1 MLILMSIRNLLNT
14 MKQLL
19 IGRSIQRTLTEAEKS
34 DAEIAAE
41 LGVARDTIYRWR
53 TGSTKVIRR
62 KNLMKLAAVFRQNLK
77 YNDDGRVE
85 FIKQNPVENDTTRN
99 ENELGETELKSI
111 IQTMQKQIDYL
122 LEENIRLRGKMEGG
136 TEKKF

>member
-1 MLILMSIRNLLNT
+1 MSIRNLLNT

-19 IGRSIQRTLTEAEKS
+19 IGRSIQRALTEAEKS
-34 DAEIAAE
+34 DSEIAAD

-85 FIKQNPVENDTTRN
+85 FIMQNPVENDSTRN

-136 TEKKF
+136 SEKKF

>member
-1 MLILMSIRNLLNT
+1 MSIRNLLNT

-19 IGRSIQRTLTEAEKS
+19 IGRSIQRALTETEKS
-34 DAEIAAE
+34 DAEIAAD

-85 FIKQNPVENDTTRN
+85 FIIQNPIENDPTRN

-136 TEKKF
+136 PEKKF

>member
-1 MLILMSIRNLLNT
+1 
-14 MKQLL
+14 
-19 IGRSIQRTLTEAEKS
+19 
-34 DAEIAAE
+34 
-41 LGVARDTIYRWR
+41 
-53 TGSTKVIRR
+53 
-62 KNLMKLAAVFRQNLK
+62 MKLAAVFRQNLK

-85 FIKQNPVENDTTRN
+85 FIMQNPVENDSSRN

-136 TEKKF
+136 PEKKF

>member
-1 MLILMSIRNLLNT
+1 MSIRNLLNT

-19 IGRSIQRTLTEAEKS
+19 IGRSIQRALTEAEKS
-34 DAEIAAE
+34 DSEIAAD

-62 KNLMKLAAVFRQNLK
+62 KNLMKLAAVFRKNLK

-85 FIKQNPVENDTTRN
+85 FIMQNPVENDSTRN
-99 ENELGETELKSI
+99 KNELGETELKSI

-136 TEKKF
+136 SEKKF

>member
-1 MLILMSIRNLLNT
+1 MSIRNLLNT

-19 IGRSIQRTLTEAEKS
+19 IGRSIQRALTETEKS
-34 DAEIAAE
+34 DAEIAAD

-85 FIKQNPVENDTTRN
+85 FIMQNPVENDSTRN

-136 TEKKF
+136 SEKKF

>member
-1 MLILMSIRNLLNT
+1 MSIRNLLNT

-19 IGRSIQRTLTEAEKS
+19 IGRSIQSALTESEKS
-34 DAEIAAE
+34 DAEIAAD

-62 KNLMKLAAVFRQNLK
+62 KNLMKLAAIFRQNLK

-85 FIKQNPVENDTTRN
+85 FIMQNPVENDSTRN
-99 ENELGETELKSI
+99 ENELGENELKSI

-122 LEENIRLRGKMEGG
+122 LEENIRLRGKMEDGP
-136 TEKKF
+136 EKKF

>member
-19 IGRSIQRTLTEAEKS
+19 IGRSIQRVLTEARKS

-62 KNLMKLAAVFRQNLK
+62 KNLMKLAAIFRQNLK
-77 YNDDGRVE
+77 YNDDGKVE
-85 FIKQNPVENDTTRN
+85 FIMQNPVENDSTRN
-99 ENELGETELKSI
+99 KNKLGETELKSI

-136 TEKKF
+136 PEKKF

>member
-1 MLILMSIRNLLNT
+1 

-19 IGRSIQRTLTEAEKS
+19 IGRSIQRALTEAEKS
-34 DAEIAAE
+34 DSEIAAD

-85 FIKQNPVENDTTRN
+85 FIMQNPVENDPTRN

-136 TEKKF
+136 SEKKF

>member
-1 MLILMSIRNLLNT
+1 

-19 IGRSIQRTLTEAEKS
+19 IGRSIQRALTEAEKS

-62 KNLMKLAAVFRQNLK
+62 KNLMKLATVFRQNLK

-85 FIKQNPVENDTTRN
+85 FIMQNPVENYSTRN
-99 ENELGETELKSI
+99 ENELGENELKSI

-136 TEKKF
+136 PEKKF

>member
-1 MLILMSIRNLLNT
+1 MSIRNLLNT

-19 IGRSIQRTLTEAEKS
+19 IGRSIQRALTEAEKS
-34 DAEIAAE
+34 DSEIAAD

-85 FIKQNPVENDTTRN
+85 FIMQNPVENDSTRN
-99 ENELGETELKSI
+99 KNELGETELKSI
-111 IQTMQKQIDYL
+111 IQTMQKQLDYL
-122 LEENIRLRGKMEGG
+122 LEENIRLRGKMEGEP
-136 TEKKF
+136 EKKF

>member
-1 MLILMSIRNLLNT
+1 

-19 IGRSIQRTLTEAEKS
+19 IGRSIQRALTEAEKS
-34 DAEIAAE
+34 DSEIAAD

-85 FIKQNPVENDTTRN
+85 FIMQNPVENDSTRN
-99 ENELGETELKSI
+99 KNELGETELKSI

-136 TEKKF
+136 SEKKF

>member
-1 MLILMSIRNLLNT
+1 MSIRNLLNT

-19 IGRSIQRTLTEAEKS
+19 IGRSIQRALTESEKS
-34 DAEIAAE
+34 DAEIAAD

-62 KNLMKLAAVFRQNLK
+62 KNLMKLAAIFRQNLK

-85 FIKQNPVENDTTRN
+85 FIMQNPVENDSTRN
-99 ENELGETELKSI
+99 ENELGENELKSI

-122 LEENIRLRGKMEGG
+122 LEENIRLRDKVEGG
-136 TEKKF
+136 PEKKF

>member
-1 MLILMSIRNLLNT
+1 MSIRNLLNT

-19 IGRSIQRTLTEAEKS
+19 IGRSIQRALTEAEKS

-62 KNLMKLAAVFRQNLK
+62 RNLMKLAAVFRQNLK

-85 FIKQNPVENDTTRN
+85 FIMQNPVENDSTRN
-99 ENELGETELKSI
+99 KNELGETELKSI

-136 TEKKF
+136 PEKKF

>member
-1 MLILMSIRNLLNT
+1 MLILLSICNLLDI

-19 IGRSIQRTLTEAEKS
+19 IGNSIQKALTEAEKS

-85 FIKQNPVENDTTRN
+85 FIMQNPVENDSTRN
-99 ENELGETELKSI
+99 ENELGETDLKSI

-136 TEKKF
+136 PEKKF

>member
-1 MLILMSIRNLLNT
+1 MSIRNLLNI
-14 MKQLL
+14 MKLLL

-34 DAEIAAE
+34 DAEIAAD

-85 FIKQNPVENDTTRN
+85 FIMQNPVENDSTRN
-99 ENELGETELKSI
+99 ENELGENELKSI

-136 TEKKF
+136 PEKKF

>member
-1 MLILMSIRNLLNT
+1 MSIRNLLNT

-19 IGRSIQRTLTEAEKS
+19 IGRSIQRALTEAEKS
-34 DAEIAAE
+34 DAEIAAD

-62 KNLMKLAAVFRQNLK
+62 RNLMKLAAVFRQNLK

-85 FIKQNPVENDTTRN
+85 FILQNPVENDSTRN
-99 ENELGETELKSI
+99 ENKLGENELKSI

-136 TEKKF
+136 PEKKF

>member
-1 MLILMSIRNLLNT
+1 

-19 IGRSIQRTLTEAEKS
+19 IGRSIQRALTEAEKS
-34 DAEIAAE
+34 DSEIAAD

-85 FIKQNPVENDTTRN
+85 FIMQNPVENDSTRN
-99 ENELGETELKSI
+99 KNELGETELKSI
-111 IQTMQKQIDYL
+111 IQTMQKQLDYL
-122 LEENIRLRGKMEGG
+122 LEENIRLRGKMEG
-136 TEKKF
+136 EPENKF

>member
-1 MLILMSIRNLLNT
+1 MPILMSIRNLLNT

-19 IGRSIQRTLTEAEKS
+19 IGRSIQRALTEAEKS
-34 DAEIAAE
+34 DAEIAAD

-85 FIKQNPVENDTTRN
+85 FIMQNPVENDSTRN
-99 ENELGETELKSI
+99 ENELGGTELKSI

>member
-1 MLILMSIRNLLNT
+1 

-19 IGRSIQRTLTEAEKS
+19 IGRSIQRALTEAEKS

-85 FIKQNPVENDTTRN
+85 FIMQNPVENDSTRN
-99 ENELGETELKSI
+99 ENELGENELKSI

-136 TEKKF
+136 PEKKF

>member
-1 MLILMSIRNLLNT
+1 

-19 IGRSIQRTLTEAEKS
+19 IGRSIQRALTEAEKS
-34 DAEIAAE
+34 DSEIAAD

-85 FIKQNPVENDTTRN
+85 FIMQNPFGNSPYTN
-99 ENELGETELKSI
+99 EINLGESDLKSI

-122 LEENIRLRGKMEGG
+122 LEENIRLRGKMEG
-136 TEKKF
+136 EPENKF

>member
-1 MLILMSIRNLLNT
+1 MSIRNLLNA

-19 IGRSIQRTLTEAEKS
+19 IGRSIQRALTEAEKS
-34 DAEIAAE
+34 DSEIAAD

-85 FIKQNPVENDTTRN
+85 FIMQNPVENDSTRN
-99 ENELGETELKSI
+99 KNELGETELKSI

-136 TEKKF
+136 PEKKF

>member
-1 MLILMSIRNLLNT
+1 MSIRNLLNT

-19 IGRSIQRTLTEAEKS
+19 IGRSIQRALTEAEKS
-34 DAEIAAE
+34 DAEIAAD

-85 FIKQNPVENDTTRN
+85 FIIQNPVENDPTRN
-99 ENELGETELKSI
+99 ENELGGTELKSI

-136 TEKKF
+136 PEKKF

>member
-1 MLILMSIRNLLNT
+1 MSIRNLLNT

-19 IGRSIQRTLTEAEKS
+19 IGRSIQRALTEAEKS
-34 DAEIAAE
+34 DSEIAAD

-85 FIKQNPVENDTTRN
+85 FIMQNPVENDSTRN
-99 ENELGETELKSI
+99 KNELGETELKSI
-111 IQTMQKQIDYL
+111 IQTMQKQLDYL
-122 LEENIRLRGKMEGG
+122 LEENIRLRGKMEG
-136 TEKKF
+136 EPENKF

>member
-1 MLILMSIRNLLNT
+1 MSIRNLLNT

-19 IGRSIQRTLTEAEKS
+19 IGRSIQRALTEAEKS
-34 DAEIAAE
+34 DSEIAAD

-85 FIKQNPVENDTTRN
+85 FIMQNPVENDSIRN
-99 ENELGETELKSI
+99 ENELGETDLKSI
-111 IQTMQKQIDYL
+111 IQTMQKQLDYL

-136 TEKKF
+136 SEKKF

>member
-1 MLILMSIRNLLNT
+1 

-41 LGVARDTIYRWR
+41 LGVSRDTIYRWR

-77 YNDDGRVE
+77 YNGDGRVE
-85 FIKQNPVENDTTRN
+85 FIMHNPIENDPTRN

-111 IQTMQKQIDYL
+111 IQTMQKQINYL

-136 TEKKF
+136 AAKH

>member
-1 MLILMSIRNLLNT
+1 

-19 IGRSIQRTLTEAEKS
+19 IGRSIQRALTEAEKS
-34 DAEIAAE
+34 DAEIAAD

-62 KNLMKLAAVFRQNLK
+62 RNLMKLAAVFRQNLK

-85 FIKQNPVENDTTRN
+85 FIMQNPVENYSTRN
-99 ENELGETELKSI
+99 ENELGENELKSI

-136 TEKKF
+136 PEKKF

>member
-1 MLILMSIRNLLNT
+1 

-19 IGRSIQRTLTEAEKS
+19 IGRSIQRALTEAEKS
-34 DAEIAAE
+34 DSEIAAD

-62 KNLMKLAAVFRQNLK
+62 KNLMKLAAVFRKNLK

-85 FIKQNPVENDTTRN
+85 FIMQNPVENDSIRN
-99 ENELGETELKSI
+99 ENKLGENELKSI

-122 LEENIRLRGKMEGG
+122 LEENIRLRGKIEGDP
-136 TEKKF
+136 EKKF

>member
-1 MLILMSIRNLLNT
+1 MSIRNLLNT

-19 IGRSIQRTLTEAEKS
+19 IGRSIQRVLTEAEKS

-62 KNLMKLAAVFRQNLK
+62 RNLMKLAAVFRQNLK

-85 FIKQNPVENDTTRN
+85 FIMQNPVENDSTRN

-136 TEKKF
+136 SEKKF

>member
-19 IGRSIQRTLTEAEKS
+19 IGRSIQRALTETEKS
-34 DAEIAAE
+34 DAEIAAD

-62 KNLMKLAAVFRQNLK
+62 KNLMKLVAVFRQNLK

-85 FIKQNPVENDTTRN
+85 FIMQNPVENDSTRN
-99 ENELGETELKSI
+99 ENELGENELKSI

-136 TEKKF
+136 PEKKF

>member
-1 MLILMSIRNLLNT
+1 MSIRNLLNT

-19 IGRSIQRTLTEAEKS
+19 IGRSIQMALTETEKS
-34 DAEIAAE
+34 DAEIAAD

-85 FIKQNPVENDTTRN
+85 FIMQNPVENYSTRN
-99 ENELGETELKSI
+99 ENELGENELKSI

-136 TEKKF
+136 PEKKF

>member
-1 MLILMSIRNLLNT
+1 MSIRNLLNT

-19 IGRSIQRTLTEAEKS
+19 IGRSIQRALTEAEKS
-34 DAEIAAE
+34 DSEIAAD

-85 FIKQNPVENDTTRN
+85 FIMQNPVENDSTRN

-122 LEENIRLRGKMEGG
+122 LEENIRLRGKMEGEP
-136 TEKKF
+136 EKKF

>member
-1 MLILMSIRNLLNT
+1 MLILLSICNLLDI

-19 IGRSIQRTLTEAEKS
+19 IGNSIQKALTEAEKS
-34 DAEIAAE
+34 EAEIAAE

-85 FIKQNPVENDTTRN
+85 FIMQNPVENDSTRN
-99 ENELGETELKSI
+99 ENKLGENELKSI

-122 LEENIRLRGKMEGG
+122 LEENIRLRDKVEGG
-136 TEKKF
+136 PEKKF